1 METKYVDMCLY
12 CRWGWLPGEW
22 QTFLRELS
30 VSLHLDSPLLA
41 PHFCFRG
48 LRKVCKGSH
57 AKVSLSSLSQPHCPL
72 HGIYWDKQPKS
83 LTLWSLGT
91 IKKQTTTTAKNH
103 LLAVP
108 KVVVGLYSCP
118 ILSWASSVPRCVC
131 QPSFVFHA
139 SDFCDPEKICSLW
152 LDDSSSDKVLCGA
165 SGGSPVLPF
174 PRCPQ
179 AQQETSGVP
188 LDGWRGLMPWSP

>member
-1 METKYVDMCLY
+1 MAFIGTN
-12 CRWGWLPGEW
+12 
-22 QTFLRELS
+22 
-30 VSLHLDSPLLA
+30 SL
-41 PHFCFRG
+41 
-48 LRKVCKGSH
+48 
-57 AKVSLSSLSQPHCPL
+57 KVSLCDPWAQL
-72 HGIYWDKQPKS
+72 KNKR
-83 LTLWSLGT
+83 TA
-91 IKKQTTTTAKNH
+91 TTTKNH

-118 ILSWASSVPRCVC
+118 ILAWAVSVPRCVC

-152 LDDSSSDKVLCGA
+152 LEDLSSDKVLCRA
-165 SGGSPVLPF
+165 SGGSPVLLF

-188 LDGWRGLMPWSP
+188 LDRMERSDVVVTIKETCFAGRRLWLLTSV